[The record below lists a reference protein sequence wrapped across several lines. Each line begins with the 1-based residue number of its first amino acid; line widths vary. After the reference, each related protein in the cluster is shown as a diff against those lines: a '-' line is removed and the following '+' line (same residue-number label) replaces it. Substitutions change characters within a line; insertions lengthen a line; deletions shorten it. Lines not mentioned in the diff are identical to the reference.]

1 MGDIGKF
8 PPVTRTSL
16 QNENKEGL
24 TWSEI
29 TSFLIVNFHHR
40 SSNLRFLQHL
50 FCPALHSHRY

>member
-29 TSFLIVNFHHR
+29 NFIFDCKF
-40 SSNLRFLQHL
+40 S
-50 FCPALHSHRY
+50 P